1 MAQRKKRATIGKRK
15 SKLRGKGRKGS
26 SSTRGKAMKRRKAKP
41 ITKIRSKRAA
51 AKKPARGRPGPAKP
65 PRSRTPTVETVSV
78 DVIEEGPSGE
88 INITEFEEV
97 REESEGG
104 PEQPAETPPE
114 SEER

>member
-15 SKLRGKGRKGS
+15 SKLRGKARKGS
-26 SSTRGKAMKRRKAKP
+26 ASGRGTGMKRRKAKP
-41 ITKIRSKRAA
+41 ITKIRPKRAA
-51 AKKPARGRPGPAKP
+51 AKKPAGGRARPAKP
-65 PRSRTPTVETVSV
+65 PRTPTVETVSV

-88 INITEFEEV
+88 ITITEFEEV

-104 PEQPAETPPE
+104 PDQPGETPPE